1 MSWFERLFA
10 RQRIDADLSEEIRG
24 HLDERIDELVAGG
37 VPRDDAVAQAR
48 RQFGN
53 VTRVEEQARDVW
65 TWPWIEDLFADLR
78 FAVRQLR
85 KSPGF
90 AAAGALT
97 LAIGIGANT
106 AVFSVVDAVVLRPL
120 PFPEAHRLV
129 SVWPRSPAGPAGAF
143 NVSYPNF
150 FDWRNENRVFEHLV
164 SYRSTPMSLTGSG
177 DPVQL
182 RGQIVSWDLF
192 PLLKTEPAL
201 GRGFRPNDEDAGART
216 VIVSDALWKT
226 RLGGDAGIIG
236 RAINLDREPYVV
248 IGVAAPGFNFPVGG
262 EQVQVW
268 VTLAVD
274 HRSDT
279 VQPVTRQRGSR
290 MLSAMGRLRDGISIE
305 HAGAQMNG
313 VAASLAQR
321 YPDENSR
328 YPGVFLQPALGE
340 LTRAARRPLLFL
352 LGAVGLLLLLACAN
366 FANLLLSRMAERERE
381 FALRLAIGAARSRIV
396 RQVMTESLTLTFIG
410 GAASVAMT
418 VLLVRLAVP
427 GIGTAIP
434 RIEQTSVDGRV
445 LGFALAA
452 TALTAVLVS
461 LAPAFRLL
469 HDRLS
474 DPLKDGA
481 FGTVRGPGGLGS
493 ALVVGQIALGLMLLC
508 GAALLMAGFVH
519 LTRRDPGFQPDR
531 LLTFSVG
538 IAGQEY
544 PRARQIQFYDQ
555 VLDRIGSLQGVR
567 SAALA
572 MPLPLTG
579 SSMTV
584 GFDIAGRPAP
594 RSARPRSDIAIVTPG
609 FFQSAGI
616 PLLQGRG
623 FTNQDNS
630 SSPPVLIVNRAF
642 ADRFFPGES
651 AVGKRIQP
659 GAVADA
665 RGPQMREI
673 VGVVG
678 NAQQSPLASRPDAIC
693 YFPYRQLPWCCP
705 SVIVRAAG
713 LPTLLEPSIRSVV
726 SSIDRQLPLFDVQT
740 GDQILSLGVTPVT
753 FLTVLMVGFGAVGL
767 LLSSIGLYGVLSYA
781 VVRQTREIGIRIA
794 LGAAP
799 RAVLLLVLHRAATLV
814 AAGLVIGLAGSIAAG
829 RFIGAVVFG
838 VDSANPV
845 LLLSAAASML
855 AAAWLATY
863 LPAHRA
869 ASIDPLLALRTE

>member
-1 MSWFERLFA
+1 MSWFQRLFA

-24 HLDERIDELVAGG
+24 HLDERVDELVAAG
-37 VPRDDAVAQAR
+37 VAREDAVAQAR

-53 VTRVEEQARDVW
+53 VTRIEEQARDVW
-65 TWPWIEDLFADLR
+65 KWPWIEDLFADLR

-90 AAAGALT
+90 TAAGALT

-106 AVFSVVDAVVLRPL
+106 AVFSVVDAVMLRPL
-120 PFPEAHRLV
+120 PFPEAYRLV
-129 SVWPRSPAGPAGAF
+129 SVWPRGPAGPAGAF

-164 SYRSTPMSLTGSG
+164 SYRSTPISLTGSG

-201 GRGFRPNDEDAGART
+201 GRGFRPDDEDAGART
-216 VIVSDALWKT
+216 VIVSDTLWKT

-248 IGVAAPGFNFPVGG
+248 VGVASPAFNFPVGG
-262 EQVQVW
+262 EQVQLW
-268 VTLAVD
+268 ITLATD
-274 HRSDT
+274 RRSDT
-279 VQPVTRQRGSR
+279 VQPVTRQRGAR
-290 MLSAMGRLRDGISIE
+290 MLSTTGRLRDGVSIE
-305 HAGAQMNG
+305 QAAAQMDG
-313 VAASLAQR
+313 IAASLAQR

-340 LTRAARRPLLFL
+340 LTGAARGPLLFL
-352 LGAVGLLLLLACAN
+352 LGAVSLLLLLACAN
-366 FANLLLSRMAERERE
+366 LANLLLSHLAERERE
-381 FALRLAIGAARSRIV
+381 FALRLAIGAARSRLV
-396 RQVMTESLTLTFIG
+396 RQVMTETLTLTLMG
-410 GAASVAMT
+410 GAAGVAVT
-418 VLLVRLAVP
+418 VLLVHLAVP
-427 GIGTAIP
+427 LVGTAIP
-434 RIEQTSVDGRV
+434 RIAQTSVDGRILV
-445 LGFALAA
+445 FALLA

-474 DPLKDGA
+474 DPLKEGA
-481 FGTVRGPGGLGS
+481 FGNVHGPGRLGS
-493 ALVVGQIALGLMLLC
+493 ALVVGQIALALMLLS

-519 LTRRDPGFQPDR
+519 LTRRDPGFQPER

-538 IAGQEY
+538 IAGPEY
-544 PRARQIQFYDQ
+544 PRSRQLQFYEQ
-555 VLDRIGSLQGVR
+555 LLDRLGTLPDVR

-584 GFDIAGRPAP
+584 GFDIAGRPVP
-594 RSARPRSDIAIVTPG
+594 RSARSRSNIAIVSPG

-616 PLLQGRG
+616 PLLQGRA
-623 FTNQDNS
+623 FTNQDDS

-642 ADRFFPGES
+642 ADRFFPGEG

-665 RGPQMREI
+665 RGPQMCEI

-678 NAQQSPLASRPDAIC
+678 NAQQSPLASQPDPIY

-713 LPTLLEPSIRSVV
+713 LPALLEPSVRSVV

-740 GDQILSLGVTPVT
+740 GDRILSLGVTPVT
-753 FLTVLMVGFGAVGL
+753 FLTVLMISFGAIGL
-767 LLSSIGLYGVLSYA
+767 LLSSVGLYGVLSYA
-781 VVRQTREIGIRIA
+781 VVRRTREIGIRMA

-799 RAVLLLVLHRAATLV
+799 RAVLLMVLHRAATLV
-814 AAGLVIGLAGSIAAG
+814 AAGFVIGLAGSIAGG
-829 RFIGAVVFG
+829 RFIGSVVFG
-838 VDSANPV
+838 VDGASPV

-869 ASIDPLLALRTE
+869 ASIDPLLALRRE